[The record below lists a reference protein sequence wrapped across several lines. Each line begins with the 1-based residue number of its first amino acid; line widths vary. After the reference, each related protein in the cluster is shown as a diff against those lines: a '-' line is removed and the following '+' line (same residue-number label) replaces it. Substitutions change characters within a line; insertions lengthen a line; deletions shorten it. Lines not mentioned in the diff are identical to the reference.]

1 MNLYFPTILTI
12 LIILGVIFLQENSWW
27 LESKFKSEL
36 RKATLQ
42 DYPITL
48 RIYMCPVTG
57 IKKFGI
63 NHRIT
68 LQDPEFSLPPG
79 SQISQSRIDSAFNTD
94 LRTSIQLQREF
105 WGAQNW
111 NSLPQPLKIV
121 LASIMFDLNN
131 DSRLYQAEFSFFNG
145 YILLNRFKKAAAK
158 LSSSELFQS
167 NLIPKKRLDRLIN
180 TILSLK

>member
-1 MNLYFPTILTI
+1 L
-12 LIILGVIFLQENSWW
+12 

-36 RKATLQ
+36 RKAALQ

-48 RIYMCPVTG
+48 RIYLCPVTG

-68 LQDPEFSLPPG
+68 LQDPEFSLPPD

-94 LRTSIQLQREF
+94 LRTSIQLQRDF
-105 WGAQNW
+105 WGTHTW
-111 NSLPQPLKIV
+111 TPLPHALKIV

-131 DSRLYQAEFSFFNG
+131 DSPLYQAEFSFFNS
-145 YILLNRFKKAAAK
+145 YILLNRFPQAAGK
-158 LSSSELFQS
+158 LSSSEFYHP
-167 NLIPKKRLDRLIN
+167 NLIPKKRLDRLID
-180 TILSLK
+180 TILSLNLL